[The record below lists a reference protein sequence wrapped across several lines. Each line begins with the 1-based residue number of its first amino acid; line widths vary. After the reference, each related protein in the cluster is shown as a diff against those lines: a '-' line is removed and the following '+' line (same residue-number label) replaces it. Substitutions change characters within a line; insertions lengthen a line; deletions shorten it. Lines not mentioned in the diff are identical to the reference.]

1 MYRGFVYA
9 LGSCLLW
16 GLLPFFLKT
25 LHAIPAL
32 ELLAQRVLW
41 TLVWVLALL
50 LFQGRWPALLRLLR
64 CPKTLM
70 TLATS
75 ALLLATNWL
84 LYLWAVKTDRIVESS
99 LGYFIAPLVVVLFG
113 AFFLQERL
121 SVGQKGAMILA
132 LGGIVTLSLGTGHAP
147 WLGIALA
154 MAFAGYALLHKA
166 NAVAAVESLAIEL
179 LLLGIP
185 AALYLLY
192 LGGRGT
198 ATVGHMGLTMAFL
211 VALTGLFTAGPL
223 LLYLAGARHLPL
235 VSLGLLQYLTP
246 TLQLFFSVFFSHEAF
261 PPHHLVGFSLIWA
274 ALLGCFLLGYGR
286 QAIARAMRVQLPLR
300 GSFR

>member
-1 MYRGFVYA
+1 MYA

-16 GLLPFFLKT
+16 GFLPLFFKT
-25 LHAIPAL
+25 LCAIPAL

-41 TLVWVLALL
+41 TLVCVLVMLL
-50 LFQGRWPALLRLLR
+50 CQGRWPALLRILR

-70 TLATS
+70 TLASS
-75 ALLLATNWL
+75 ALLLALNWL
-84 LYLWAVKTDRIVESS
+84 LYLWAVKTNRIVESS

-113 AFFLQERL
+113 AFFLQEQL
-121 SVGQKGAMILA
+121 SIGQKGAVILA
-132 LGGIVTLSLGTGHAP
+132 LGGVVTLSLGTGHAP

-166 NAVAAVESLAIEL
+166 SAVAAVESLAIEL

-192 LGGRGT
+192 LSGRGM
-198 ATVGHMGLTMAFL
+198 ATVGHMGLTTAFL

-223 LLYLAGARHLPL
+223 LLYLAGARHLSL
-235 VSLGLLQYLTP
+235 ISLGLLQYVTP
-246 TLQLFFSVFFSHEAF
+246 TLQLFFSLFFYHEAF
-261 PPHHLVGFSLIWA
+261 SHYYLVGFSLIWA
-274 ALLGCFLLGYGR
+274 ALLGCLLSRVWAPDFHLRYAGETASKR
-286 QAIARAMRVQLPLR
+286 QPPLTQH
-300 GSFR
+300 